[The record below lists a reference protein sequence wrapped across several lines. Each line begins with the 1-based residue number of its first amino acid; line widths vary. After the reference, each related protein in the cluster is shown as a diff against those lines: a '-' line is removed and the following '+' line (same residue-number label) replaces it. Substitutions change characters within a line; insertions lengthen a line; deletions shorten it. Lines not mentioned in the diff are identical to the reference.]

1 MLASLLFFG
10 AVAVSGIKYAYRNN
24 KDLSKP
30 FSSTNKG
37 EPLYMGLDGRWRSR
51 SEKLVWKS
59 QPDQFG
65 NHHNLLVGER
75 SGKVYEDSH
84 DNQLRY
90 LNTYDEK
97 HKRKAIQ
104 NNELVYMKH
113 DDRFGMELPV
123 EIKTG
128 EIIAAYQ
135 HVNYRDVNCY
145 RKFYLEHDI
154 HKVCDD
160 PRYTPDQYWCLSLP
174 LNCRYDESKKG
185 DWGIPITQEEYMKL
199 KRYARTAGSGS
210 SDNEIWYKIGTKEDP
225 YYEESVRI
233 EEQRKKDIERQVR
246 KDFEGDTFYCI
257 AMKMNKSEYYDRY
270 CYDNNIKP
278 EDYGGN
284 RKIRIRKFI
293 KDEDFKFS
301 RPDVMLD
308 SNGKFWY
315 YEDMRE
321 WICEKKK
328 CDLEVTKDTIDDTF
342 FQLCFKDVTEE
353 YIQVETKRR
362 ISIDE

>member
-1 MLASLLFFG
+1 MVDSMLASLLFFG
-10 AVAVSGIKYAYRNN
+10 AVAVSGIKYAYRNS

-65 NHHNLLVGER
+65 NDHNLLVGER

-90 LNTYDEK
+90 LNIYDEK
-97 HKRKAIQ
+97 NKREAIQ

-113 DDRFGMELPV
+113 DDRFGKEVPV
-123 EIKTG
+123 ELKTG
-128 EIIAAYQ
+128 EIIAAYY
-135 HVNYRDVNCY
+135 HMGYRDVNSY

-154 HKVCDD
+154 HKVSDD
-160 PRYTPDQYWCLSLP
+160 PRHTPDKYWCLNLP
-174 LNCRYDESKKG
+174 LNYRSDQSKKG
-185 DWGIPITQEEYMKL
+185 DWGIPITQEEYEKL
-199 KRYARTAGSGS
+199 KLHARGAS
-210 SDNEIWYKIGTKEDP
+210 SYPDDNKIREKIGTKEDP
-225 YYEESVRI
+225 YYEQSIKI
-233 EEQRKKDIERQVR
+233 EEQRKKDIEKKVR
-246 KDFEGDTFYCI
+246 KEFEGDTFYCI
-257 AMKMNKSEYYDRY
+257 VTDDEKISRKLKLA
-270 CYDNNIKP
+270 P

-284 RKIRIRKFI
+284 KFLSFRSFYKKFEL
-293 KDEDFKFS
+293 KD

-308 SNGKFWY
+308 NNGKFWY
-315 YEDMRE
+315 YNYALD
-321 WICEKKK
+321 WVCNKKE
-328 CDLEVTKDTIDDTF
+328 CDLGVTKDTIDDTV

-353 YIQVETKRR
+353 YMQIETKCR
-362 ISIDE
+362 IAIDD